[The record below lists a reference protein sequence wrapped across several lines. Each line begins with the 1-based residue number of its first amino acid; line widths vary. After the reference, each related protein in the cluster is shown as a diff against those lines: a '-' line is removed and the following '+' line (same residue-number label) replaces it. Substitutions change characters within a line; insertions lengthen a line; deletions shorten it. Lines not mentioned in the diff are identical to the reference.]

1 MSKKLPKAI
10 RPNVTHQGGPEAQ
23 SRVVEPMPETK
34 RPAKPQRG
42 SSIAPEDLLLATPA
56 TAAASASVDAADS
69 VDVADSVDAAAT
81 KSRARKLVERF
92 SLYSGVAGLLP
103 VPVVDVAAVGGVQ
116 LQMLRRISQL
126 YDVPFSKNRGK
137 AIVAS
142 LAGTMIPAS
151 TGLGVASMAKSVP
164 VAGTAIGAMTAPALS
179 VGATYVIGM
188 AFVEHFARGGT
199 LLDFDPPDHRE
210 FIKAPAEQRKT

>member
-56 TAAASASVDAADS
+56 TAAASASASA
-69 VDVADSVDAAAT
+69 DVADSVDAAAT

-126 YDVPFSKNRGK
+126 YNVPFSKNRGK

>member
-23 SRVVEPMPETK
+23 SRVAEPMPETK

-56 TAAASASVDAADS
+56 TAAASA
-69 VDVADSVDAAAT
+69 DVADSVDAAAT

>member
-56 TAAASASVDAADS
+56 TAAASASA
-69 VDVADSVDAAAT
+69 DVADSVDAAAT

-126 YDVPFSKNRGK
+126 YNVPFSKNRGK

>member
-56 TAAASASVDAADS
+56 TAAATADS
-69 VDVADSVDAAAT
+69 VD
-81 KSRARKLVERF
+81 
-92 SLYSGVAGLLP
+92 
-103 VPVVDVAAVGGVQ
+103 AAVGGVQ

-188 AFVEHFARGGT
+188 AF
-199 LLDFDPPDHRE
+199 
-210 FIKAPAEQRKT
+210 

>member
-10 RPNVTHQGGPEAQ
+10 RPNVTHGGGPEAQ
-23 SRVVEPMPETK
+23 SRLAEPMPEAK
-34 RPAKPQRG
+34 RPAKPQQAP
-42 SSIAPEDLLLATPA
+42 SIAPEDLLLT
-56 TAAASASVDAADS
+56 TDIDDAAERK
-69 VDVADSVDAAAT
+69 A
-81 KSRARKLVERF
+81 RARKLVERF

-151 TGLGVASMAKSVP
+151 TGLGVASMTKSVP
-164 VAGTAIGAMTAPALS
+164 IAGTAIGAMTAPALS

-188 AFVEHFARGGT
+188 TFVEHFARGGT

-210 FIKAPAEQRKT
+210 FIKAAADVRKT